1 MKVKREWAKALL
13 GVKQFEVYVSMR
25 ARIALRKHGCIPLE
39 DKKKEKTVIE
49 KEIESVKANNG
60 RPVDAGD
67 IIRALERGDEVRLF
81 FHFLPHTAFHMV
93 SENRYHPYDLHQIR
107 LCFREGYEPEIY

>member
-1 MKVKREWAKALL
+1 MKVKQEWAKALL

-39 DKKKEKTVIE
+39 DKKKEETLIE
-49 KEIESVKANNG
+49 KEIDSVKANNG

-67 IIRALERGDEVRLF
+67 IIGALERGDEVCLF
-81 FHFLPHTAFHMV
+81 SFLREVAFHMF
-93 SENRYHPYDLHQIR
+93 SENRHHPYDLHQIR
-107 LCFREGYEPEIY
+107 PRFRERHVLEIC